1 MGQSATDSNQQTIL
15 SMKFLV
21 VLAFAGLALAE
32 PEADADAG
40 HFYNSYYGYRP
51 LSYGHFGYGY
61 RYGNYYPH
69 SYGGYHYYGKR
80 EAGAEAE
87 ADPALVYTNTF
98 QSPLSVH
105 QTPLVQTVQQTPLV
119 QTVQQTPVVQTVQHT
134 LHQTPVVQTVQ
145 TAGVYSSS
153 NAFQTPVGVQ
163 TFNTAPVV
171 NTVQTFQTP
180 AGINSAVQTQ
190 HFNTHVETPAVT
202 SVYNTNLKA
211 FPATPAV
218 SHLNKREAG
227 AEAEAEADP
236 ALVYTTSTFN
246 QGLQQHSVVQTPVVQ
261 TPLVYNTNTFQTPV
275 VQTPVVYNT
284 NTFQTPVAVQ
294 TVHQSSPVVSNVYN
308 AALQTPLVKAFPSLR
323 TTQVTHITK
332 REAGAEAE
340 AEAEADPAFVYTTN
354 NFPITG
360 VNTFNTAVP
369 QFATVN
375 QYAAVNPQFVTPQV
389 AAFSHPITSINNLP
403 VRCLNGLC

>member
-21 VLAFAGLALAE
+21 VLALAGLALAE

-105 QTPLVQTVQQTPLV
+105 QTPLVQTVQQTP
-119 QTVQQTPVVQTVQHT
+119 VVQTVQHT
-134 LHQTPVVQTVQ
+134 LHRTPVVQTVQ

-180 AGINSAVQTQ
+180 VGLNSAVQTQ
-190 HFNTHVETPAVT
+190 H
-202 SVYNTNLKA
+202 
-211 FPATPAV
+211 
-218 SHLNKREAG
+218 
-227 AEAEAEADP
+227 
-236 ALVYTTSTFN
+236 
-246 QGLQQHSVVQTPVVQ
+246 
-261 TPLVYNTNTFQTPV
+261 
-275 VQTPVVYNT
+275 
-284 NTFQTPVAVQ
+284 
-294 TVHQSSPVVSNVYN
+294 
-308 AALQTPLVKAFPSLR
+308 
-323 TTQVTHITK
+323 
-332 REAGAEAE
+332 
-340 AEAEADPAFVYTTN
+340 
-354 NFPITG
+354 
-360 VNTFNTAVP
+360 
-369 QFATVN
+369 
-375 QYAAVNPQFVTPQV
+375 
-389 AAFSHPITSINNLP
+389 
-403 VRCLNGLC
+403 

>member
-21 VLAFAGLALAE
+21 VLALAGLALAE

-80 EAGAEAE
+80 EAG
-87 ADPALVYTNTF
+87 T
-98 QSPLSVH
+98 
-105 QTPLVQTVQQTPLV
+105 
-119 QTVQQTPVVQTVQHT
+119 
-134 LHQTPVVQTVQ
+134 
-145 TAGVYSSS
+145 
-153 NAFQTPVGVQ
+153 
-163 TFNTAPVV
+163 
-171 NTVQTFQTP
+171 
-180 AGINSAVQTQ
+180 
-190 HFNTHVETPAVT
+190 
-202 SVYNTNLKA
+202 
-211 FPATPAV
+211 
-218 SHLNKREAG
+218 
-227 AEAEAEADP
+227 EAEADP

-261 TPLVYNTNTFQTPV
+261 TPL
-275 VQTPVVYNT
+275 VYNT

-332 REAGAEAE
+332 REAEAE
-340 AEAEADPAFVYTTN
+340 FEADPAFVYTTN
-354 NFPITG
+354 NFPSLEST
-360 VNTFNTAVP
+360 
-369 QFATVN
+369 
-375 QYAAVNPQFVTPQV
+375 
-389 AAFSHPITSINNLP
+389 H
-403 VRCLNGLC
+403 

>member
-87 ADPALVYTNTF
+87 ADPALVYT
-98 QSPLSVH
+98 
-105 QTPLVQTVQQTPLV
+105 
-119 QTVQQTPVVQTVQHT
+119 
-134 LHQTPVVQTVQ
+134 
-145 TAGVYSSS
+145 
-153 NAFQTPVGVQ
+153 
-163 TFNTAPVV
+163 
-171 NTVQTFQTP
+171 
-180 AGINSAVQTQ
+180 
-190 HFNTHVETPAVT
+190 
-202 SVYNTNLKA
+202 
-211 FPATPAV
+211 
-218 SHLNKREAG
+218 
-227 AEAEAEADP
+227 
-236 ALVYTTSTFN
+236 TSTLN

-340 AEAEADPAFVYTTN
+340 ADPAFVYTTN

>member
-87 ADPALVYTNTF
+87 A
-98 QSPLSVH
+98 
-105 QTPLVQTVQQTPLV
+105 
-119 QTVQQTPVVQTVQHT
+119 
-134 LHQTPVVQTVQ
+134 
-145 TAGVYSSS
+145 
-153 NAFQTPVGVQ
+153 
-163 TFNTAPVV
+163 
-171 NTVQTFQTP
+171 
-180 AGINSAVQTQ
+180 
-190 HFNTHVETPAVT
+190 
-202 SVYNTNLKA
+202 
-211 FPATPAV
+211 
-218 SHLNKREAG
+218 
-227 AEAEAEADP
+227 EADP
-236 ALVYTTSTFN
+236 AVL
-246 QGLQQHSVVQTPVVQ
+246 
-261 TPLVYNTNTFQTPV
+261 
-275 VQTPVVYNT
+275 YNT

-340 AEAEADPAFVYTTN
+340 AEADADPAFVYTTN

-360 VNTFNTAVP
+360 VNTFNTTVP

>member
-21 VLAFAGLALAE
+21 VLALAGLALAE

-87 ADPALVYTNTF
+87 ADPALVYT
-98 QSPLSVH
+98 
-105 QTPLVQTVQQTPLV
+105 
-119 QTVQQTPVVQTVQHT
+119 
-134 LHQTPVVQTVQ
+134 
-145 TAGVYSSS
+145 
-153 NAFQTPVGVQ
+153 
-163 TFNTAPVV
+163 
-171 NTVQTFQTP
+171 
-180 AGINSAVQTQ
+180 
-190 HFNTHVETPAVT
+190 
-202 SVYNTNLKA
+202 
-211 FPATPAV
+211 
-218 SHLNKREAG
+218 
-227 AEAEAEADP
+227 
-236 ALVYTTSTFN
+236 TSTFN
-246 QGLQQHSVVQTPVVQ
+246 QGVQQHSVVQTPVVQ
-261 TPLVYNTNTFQTPV
+261 TPL
-275 VQTPVVYNT
+275 VYNT

-389 AAFSHPITSINNLP
+389 AAFSHPITSINNVP
-403 VRCLNGLC
+403 VSVRCLNGLC